1 LSFPL
6 ESFEPK
12 LEALPAAQQDL
23 WAELQHVPSGL
34 VLYGGTALALRL
46 AHRTSVDFDLFS
58 SDPLDR
64 RGLERL
70 SFMKNAQVLQDE
82 PDALTVS
89 VDRGE
94 PVKVSFFGP
103 VGFGRVGTP
112 QLAGRLPVASLLDL
126 AATKIK
132 VLLQRVEAK
141 DYLDIAAVLRAGL
154 PLEDVLRG
162 ARTLFGDAFNPLIAQ
177 KTLSWFQGGDLD
189 GVDPASRE
197 VLSRAALQDVD
208 LPPMALRSERLD
220 R

>member
-1 LSFPL
+1 MSTQL
-6 ESFEPK
+6 ESFEPR

-23 WAELQHVPSGL
+23 WAELQRVPSGL

-70 SFMKNAQVLQDE
+70 PFMKNAQVLQDE
-82 PDALTVS
+82 PDALTIS

-103 VGFGRVGTP
+103 VGFGRIGTP

-197 VLSRAALQDVD
+197 VLSRAALKDVD